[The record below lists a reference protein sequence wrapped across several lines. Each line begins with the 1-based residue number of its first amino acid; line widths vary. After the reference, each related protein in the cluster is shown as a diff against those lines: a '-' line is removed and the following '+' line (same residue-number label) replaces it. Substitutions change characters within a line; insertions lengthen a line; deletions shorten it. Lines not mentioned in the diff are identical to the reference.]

1 MIIIIEGPDGSGKTT
16 LANQLSRQTG
26 YKIIHRTRPK
36 TEEEKAIMMDEY
48 LQIIR
53 SRENVIFDRSWYSEM
68 VYGPVMRDASVISY
82 SQMYDLERRLM
93 KVGAMII
100 YCTDA
105 KPVLWARCQERGED
119 YILDRT
125 TFDSI
130 CNGFD
135 ALFASSHLI
144 PVMTYKCPEMYTQ

>member
-48 LQIIR
+48 LGIIR
-53 SRENVIFDRSWYSEM
+53 SRENIIFDRSWYSEM

-130 CNGFD
+130 CDGFD
-135 ALFASSHLI
+135 ALFASPHLI
-144 PVMTYKCPEMYTQ
+144 PVMTYKCPEMYTR